1 MLEQPLLEQ
10 NDEVFDHSSKDNS
23 PKSFNI
29 RSELSEPELGGEMN
43 LSLLSLNNEN
53 EIEEADE

>member
-1 MLEQPLLEQ
+1 MLGEPLLEQ
-10 NDEVFDHSSKDNS
+10 HDRVFDHSSGEDS

-29 RSELSEPELGGEMN
+29 RSELSQPELGGEMN